1 MHKQLRALTVLD
13 CLIENA
19 GPRFQRT
26 FADEPLLERLR
37 VAATDS
43 LSDAQVKKKCSV
55 LFRQWAATYQST
67 PGMERIVALHKQL
80 PQRKKPP
87 RQENSRVVRE
97 TEEEVQ
103 ADPFGNNDYRDA
115 SPPSSARRDS
125 YSSPLTAATFSQG
138 PSLAP
143 LGKPEKSK
151 RRKSKSKPFNLEKE
165 KPQLLQAIASS
176 SVASTNLMNALKLI
190 NREHKRV
197 GEDPEALKRFENC
210 KLLRRQIL
218 RYIQFVES
226 EQWLGSLIHANEEL
240 VNALMAFEVL
250 DKSVDDDSDS
260 EGELENHSQAQTDV
274 RHMKRAQQAL
284 AGLTIDQPSGQK
296 PNANGKARAAYD
308 GNDDG
313 EEEDSDVEEEDEDD
327 PFADRN
333 AVSTPKTERPGMA
346 WYVCYDLCCSELT
359 RAQENGVRLSLY
371 GCQSAALWV
380 RCPMS
385 VVCIRWRLTLSRTN
399 ILNSLYPDNDAV
411 LAYSII
417 RRSYNLVSA

>member
-13 CLIENA
+13 GLIENA

-43 LSDAQVKKKCSV
+43 LSDALVRRRCSV
-55 LFRQWAATYQST
+55 LFKQWADTYQST
-67 PGMERIVALHKQL
+67 PGMERIVALHRQL
-80 PQRKKPP
+80 PKRKKPP
-87 RQENSRVVRE
+87 QKEHSKVIRE

-115 SPPSSARRDS
+115 YVPSSNPSNSYDS
-125 YSSPLTAATFSQG
+125 ALSTPTTSSFSHG
-138 PSLAP
+138 PSLTP

-151 RRKSKSKPFNLEKE
+151 RRKSKSRPFNLEKE

-190 NREHKRV
+190 NRENKRV
-197 GEDPEALKRFENC
+197 GEDPEVLKRFETC

-226 EQWLGSLIHANEEL
+226 EQWLGSLIHANDEL

-250 DKSVDDDSDS
+250 DKSVEDDSDS
-260 EGELENHSQAQTDV
+260 EGEWESVSPNQTDGARTKSV
-274 RHMKRAQQAL
+274 QQGFV
-284 AGLTIDQPSGQK
+284 GLTFNETSTQK
-296 PNANGKARAAYD
+296 PSTNGKARAANDSDDD
-308 GNDDG
+308 GNGTDESNG
-313 EEEDSDVEEEDEDD
+313 EEEDEDD

-333 AVSTPKTERPGMA
+333 AVSTPKTERPGMK
-346 WYVCYDLCCSELT
+346 W
-359 RAQENGVRLSLY
+359 
-371 GCQSAALWV
+371 
-380 RCPMS
+380 
-385 VVCIRWRLTLSRTN
+385 
-399 ILNSLYPDNDAV
+399 
-411 LAYSII
+411 
-417 RRSYNLVSA
+417 

>member
-13 CLIENA
+13 GLMENA

-43 LSDAQVKKKCSV
+43 LSDPQVKKKCSA
-55 LFRQWAATYQST
+55 LFRQWASTYQST
-67 PGMERIVALHKQL
+67 PGMERIVALHKQV

-87 RQENSRVVRE
+87 RQENSRVIRE
-97 TEEEVQ
+97 TEQEVQ
-103 ADPFGNNDYRDA
+103 ADPFGNNDYKDA
-115 SPPSSARRDS
+115 GALSSARKNS
-125 YSSPLTAATFSQG
+125 YTSPLTTPTTSTFSQG
-138 PSLAP
+138 SSLTP
-143 LGKPEKSK
+143 HGKPEKSK
-151 RRKSKSKPFNLEKE
+151 KKKSKPFNLEKE
-165 KPQLLQAIASS
+165 RPQLLQAIATS

-197 GEDPEALKRFENC
+197 GEDPEALKRFETC

-250 DKSVDDDSDS
+250 DKSVDNDSDS
-260 EGELENHSQAQTDV
+260 EGEWETHRQSPTDETQL
-274 RHMKRAQQAL
+274 KRAQQAF
-284 AGLTIDQPSGQK
+284 AGLTIEQPSSQK
-296 PNANGKARAAYD
+296 PETNGKARAA
-308 GNDDG
+308 NDSSDDEG
-313 EEEDSDVEEEDEDD
+313 EEESDVEEEDEDD

-346 WYVCYDLCCSELT
+346 W
-359 RAQENGVRLSLY
+359 
-371 GCQSAALWV
+371 
-380 RCPMS
+380 
-385 VVCIRWRLTLSRTN
+385 
-399 ILNSLYPDNDAV
+399 
-411 LAYSII
+411 
-417 RRSYNLVSA
+417 

>member
-13 CLIENA
+13 GLMENA

-43 LSDAQVKKKCSV
+43 LSDALVRKRCSI
-55 LFRQWAATYQST
+55 LFKQWADTYQST
-67 PGMERIVALHKQL
+67 PGMERIVALHRQV

-87 RQENSRVVRE
+87 RKEHSKVVRE

-115 SPPSSARRDS
+115 YVPSSNPSNS
-125 YSSPLTAATFSQG
+125 YGSPINTPTASSFSHG
-138 PSLAP
+138 PSLTP
-143 LGKPEKSK
+143 HGKPDKSK

-176 SVASTNLMNALKLI
+176 SVASTNLMNALKLT
-190 NREHKRV
+190 NRENKRV
-197 GEDPEALKRFENC
+197 GEDPEVLKGFETC

-226 EQWLGSLIHANEEL
+226 EQWLGSLIHANDEL

-250 DKSVDDDSDS
+250 DKSVEDDSDS
-260 EGELENHSQAQTDV
+260 EGEWESGPNQADGTATKGV
-274 RHMKRAQQAL
+274 QQGF
-284 AGLTIDQPSGQK
+284 AGLTFDETSSQRL
-296 PNANGKARAAYD
+296 NTNGKARAANQSDDDHD
-308 GNDDG
+308 GTDESNA
-313 EEEDSDVEEEDEDD
+313 EEEDEDD

-333 AVSTPKTERPGMA
+333 AVSTPKTERPGMT
-346 WYVCYDLCCSELT
+346 W
-359 RAQENGVRLSLY
+359 
-371 GCQSAALWV
+371 
-380 RCPMS
+380 
-385 VVCIRWRLTLSRTN
+385 
-399 ILNSLYPDNDAV
+399 
-411 LAYSII
+411 
-417 RRSYNLVSA
+417 